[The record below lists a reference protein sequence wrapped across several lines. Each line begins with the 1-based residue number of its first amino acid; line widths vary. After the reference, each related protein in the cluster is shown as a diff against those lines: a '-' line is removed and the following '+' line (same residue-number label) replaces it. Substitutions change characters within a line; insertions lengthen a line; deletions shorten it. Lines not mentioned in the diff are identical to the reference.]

1 MVVDFLFLCVFWT
14 LKCFSGKKDDP
25 VLKPWRRLSWPTPV
39 LEAVTLLVLLW
50 SCPELLWGLWAC
62 NSLGSFL
69 GSDNPPRVSREQWYI
84 LPGRFWPDGLGQ
96 GKLALRLCAG
106 ESTTGRT
113 RTAGKTVIRTEA
125 SLSETRHKSTLE
137 KDSTSSWWT
146 AASYA
151 TALPEPLGWPHV
163 ITNDLFLMR
172 LGWPSGC
179 C

>member
-113 RTAGKTVIRTEA
+113 RTAGKR
-125 SLSETRHKSTLE
+125 
-137 KDSTSSWWT
+137 W
-146 AASYA
+146 
-151 TALPEPLGWPHV
+151 LGPKH
-163 ITNDLFLMR
+163 LFLRPDTRALWKRTQPAAGEQLPAMPQHYQN
-172 LGWPSGC
+172 LWAGHMS
-179 C
+179 